1 MRYLILSD
9 IHSNKDALDAV
20 LESAEDK
27 NYEEICCLG
36 DVVGYGAEPNGVTDW
51 VRENVPYVIRGNHD
65 KTCCGLEEATSFNA
79 VARLAVEWTL
89 ETLTAE
95 NRDYLLNLAQGPMT
109 QNGFLMAHGSVA
121 DEDEYVVDPYDA
133 LMQFPH
139 VEGRLVFFG
148 HTHLQGGFIL
158 WGEDG
163 QLGYESIGPVPTTV
177 ETTAGRSYLI
187 NPGSVGQPRD
197 LNWKAAYAVF
207 DSEQQRVEYYRCE
220 YPLESA
226 QKKIRD
232 AGLPGALASRLA
244 EGR

>member
-27 NYEEICCLG
+27 HYEEICCLG
-36 DVVGYGAEPNGVTDW
+36 DIVGYGAEPNEVTDW
-51 VRENVPYVIRGNHD
+51 VRENVPCVIRGNHD
-65 KTCCGLEEATSFNA
+65 KACCGLEEATSFNA
-79 VARLAVEWTL
+79 VARLAAEWTL
-89 ETLTAE
+89 ETLTPE
-95 NRDYLLNLAQGPMT
+95 NRDYLLNLAQGPMSR
-109 QNGFLMAHGSVA
+109 NGFLMAHGSVA
-121 DEDEYVVDPYDA
+121 DEDEYVVDPHDA
-133 LMQFPH
+133 LMQFPR

-158 WGEDG
+158 WAEDG
-163 QLGYESIGPVPTTV
+163 RLGYESIGPAATTV
-177 ETTAGRSYLI
+177 ETTAGRGYLI

-207 DSEQQRVEYYRCE
+207 DSAQQRVEYYRCE

-226 QKKIRD
+226 QQKIRD

-244 EGR
+244 AGR

>member
-1 MRYLILSD
+1 
-9 IHSNKDALDAV
+9 
-20 LESAEDK
+20 
-27 NYEEICCLG
+27 
-36 DVVGYGAEPNGVTDW
+36 
-51 VRENVPYVIRGNHD
+51 
-65 KTCCGLEEATSFNA
+65 
-79 VARLAVEWTL
+79 
-89 ETLTAE
+89 
-95 NRDYLLNLAQGPMT
+95 MT

-163 QLGYESIGPVPTTV
+163 RLGYEPIGPAPNTV
-177 ETTAGRSYLI
+177 ETTPGRSYLI

-207 DSEQQRVEYYRCE
+207 DSETQRVEYYRCE